1 MSSEYFLFDSELIDI
16 LGLKAKF
23 EINENCTPEPP
34 RNYTTFKSLEV
45 YDVNNLRS
53 LLFVNKSI
61 NSFWSE
67 KILRYTEIWLFKF
80 DKRLK
85 LNYQSSKDRMLFK
98 QYIISLLLEIAYSS
112 DDMRYLN
119 AALKIMYSSKGLEV
133 EQYIYNKRLADLLIK
148 NI

>member
-23 EINENCTPEPP
+23 KINENCTPELL
-34 RNYTTFKSLEV
+34 RNYTTFRSLKV

-98 QYIISLLLEIAYSS
+98 QYIISLLLEIAYYSN
-112 DDMRYLN
+112 DMRYLN